1 MFCFQ
6 HYSYIQ
12 SPEIRAKVDEL
23 FNCEDIFLNALV
35 ADLTM
40 QPGIHTYFTRFTM
53 FPLCER
59 LGRKEQNNKSDQRRV
74 IRGKLHSTISISV
87 ASRAARS
94 HPIRSTGTRG
104 DCARGS

>member
-1 MFCFQ
+1 M
-6 HYSYIQ
+6 
-12 SPEIRAKVDEL
+12 EEL

-35 ADLTM
+35 GDLTM

-59 LGRKEQNNKSDQRRV
+59 LGRNKITRV
-74 IRGKLHSTISISV
+74 ISVMLSEENCSGTISISV

-104 DCARGS
+104 DCARD

>member
-23 FNCEDIFLNALV
+23 FNCEDIFLNAMV

-40 QPGIHTYFTRFTM
+40 QPGLHTYLTRHTM

-59 LGRKEQNNKSDQRRV
+59 F
-74 IRGKLHSTISISV
+74 
-87 ASRAARS
+87 
-94 HPIRSTGTRG
+94 
-104 DCARGS
+104 GSNGL

>member
-1 MFCFQ
+1 MYRGDQNLNSFLHYVIFQ

-40 QPGIHTYFTRFTM
+40 RPGIHTYLTRLTM

-59 LGRKEQNNKSDQRRV
+59 
-74 IRGKLHSTISISV
+74 
-87 ASRAARS
+87 
-94 HPIRSTGTRG
+94 
-104 DCARGS
+104 

>member
-1 MFCFQ
+1 MLGCCLVSLHLCVTSCVATLYCAIFQ

-40 QPGIHTYFTRFTM
+40 RPGIHTYLTRLTM

-59 LGRKEQNNKSDQRRV
+59 LGTK
-74 IRGKLHSTISISV
+74 
-87 ASRAARS
+87 
-94 HPIRSTGTRG
+94 
-104 DCARGS
+104 